1 MTISRRCKEK
11 KRKKER
17 TDFKTQCEF
26 SINLSGHIA
35 DFVGFLTL
43 DPSLLC
49 NTDGV
54 KCMRA
59 ADNLN
64 TTYVRINLLREY
76 YKENITENI
85 LHSTV
90 STCPTETLKRCNS
103 MYVHNNNN
111 FI

>member
-1 MTISRRCKEK
+1 MTISRCCKEK
-11 KRKKER
+11 KRKER
-17 TDFKTQCEF
+17 TDFKNQCEF

-43 DPSLLC
+43 EPSLIW

-64 TTYVRINLLREY
+64 TTYVRINLLRL
-76 YKENITENI
+76 N
-85 LHSTV
+85 
-90 STCPTETLKRCNS
+90 
-103 MYVHNNNN
+103 
-111 FI
+111 